1 MVGTGAGRGTADF
14 VLVGIGSSERDRA
27 EVTAPPRDRALASDF
42 KGGVKLPPDKE
53 LNMTDD
59 CELAKRC
66 AFDARTLPND
76 VQGKGHIDELK
87 LLKAMQLLVNT
98 VQALAAEK

>member
-1 MVGTGAGRGTADF
+1 
-14 VLVGIGSSERDRA
+14 
-27 EVTAPPRDRALASDF
+27 
-42 KGGVKLPPDKE
+42 
-53 LNMTDD
+53 MTDD

-66 AFDARTLPND
+66 AFDARTLLND